1 MDDPARFFRGLVTAP
16 CHAGMSREMR
26 NLAAGESFRGIA
38 WRLSNRPAPSPEQ
51 NLALNHVSGTQASC
65 YLFVS
70 QIGTLFIRLCR
81 IRETELR
88 QLCELLFGTDSRAG
102 SQGIR
107 DRRSAWSMSFWESRN
122 FGAVPRTR
130 SVPQCSM
137 VSVVRDLVPVDWLVI
152 GRLPRFGVSRS
163 MPCSSRQT
171 HLAATI

>member
-38 WRLSNRPAPSPEQ
+38 WRLSNRPAPSPGR

-88 QLCELLFGTDSRAG
+88 QPCELLFGTDFRAG

-107 DRRSAWSMSFWESRN
+107 DRRSAWSVPFGESRV
-122 FGAVPRTR
+122 FGIVSRTR
-130 SVPQCSM
+130 PDPQCSM
-137 VSVVRDLVPVDWLVI
+137 LSAVRDQVPVDWLVI
-152 GRLPRFGVSRS
+152 GRLQRSGVSRL
-163 MPCSSRQT
+163 MPCPSRQT
-171 HLAATI
+171 H